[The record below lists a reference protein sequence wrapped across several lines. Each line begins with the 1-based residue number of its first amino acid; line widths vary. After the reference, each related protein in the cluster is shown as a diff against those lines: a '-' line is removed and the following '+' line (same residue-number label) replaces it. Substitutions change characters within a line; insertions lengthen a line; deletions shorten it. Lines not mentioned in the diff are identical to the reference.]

1 VALLIF
7 TVYLL
12 VRFSE
17 VFTLLILS
25 LIIAYILSPIVDWLE
40 EHWRIG
46 RGWGSLI
53 ALIVLILAF
62 LLFLAILLP
71 PLFAQ
76 ASALNL
82 NIQRILEKTS
92 ALVNTSLA
100 PLGVQVNPNM
110 LAEQFS
116 KAIQPTV
123 EILLGN
129 GFNVAMGVV
138 TAIAGIGFM
147 LVIAFYLMKDSAEI
161 NEYILGLVPPSYRSD
176 YLHLRNEINEVW
188 GAFFRGQITLS
199 LIDFGIITTA
209 ALIIGLPAAL
219 PMGALAGLLEFLPSI
234 GHGIWLTTAATLAL
248 IFGSTW
254 INLPHWAFALLV
266 IGLHLIFEQV
276 DVNYLIPRVV
286 GRRMNLHPLVV
297 ILGIIGGA
305 AFGGVLGIA
314 LAAPTIATF
323 RILGRYIYANL
334 ADLDPFPGDVSE
346 PLPEPS
352 PQWWKRAPEELRARL
367 ATLRRRGSPSPRH
380 KNHRSHKK

>member
-1 VALLIF
+1 MALLIF

-17 VFTLLILS
+17 VFTLLILA
-25 LIIAYILSPIVDWLE
+25 LIIAYVLSPIVDWLE
-40 EHWRIG
+40 KRWHIG
-46 RGWGSLI
+46 RGWGALI
-53 ALIVLILAF
+53 ALIVLILA
-62 LLFLAILLP
+62 LLVFLAILVP
-71 PLFAQ
+71 PLFIQ
-76 ASALNL
+76 ARTLNI
-82 NIQRILEKTS
+82 NIQRLFEKTT
-92 ALVNTSLA
+92 ALVNGPLA
-100 PLGVQVNPNM
+100 PLGVQVKPEM
-110 LAEQFS
+110 LGEQVS
-116 KAIQPTV
+116 KAIQPTLG
-123 EILLGN
+123 ILLGK
-129 GFNVAMGVV
+129 GFNVAVGVV
-138 TAIAGIGFM
+138 TAIAGAGFM

-161 NEYILGLVPPSYRSD
+161 NEYILGLVPPSYRAD
-176 YLHLRNEINEVW
+176 YLRLKDEINAVW

-199 LIDFGIITTA
+199 LIDFGIITTG

-254 INLPHWAFALLV
+254 MNLPHWAFALLV
-266 IGLHLIFEQV
+266 IGLHIIFEQV

-305 AFGGVLGIA
+305 VFGGVLGVA

-352 PQWWKRAPEELRARL
+352 PEWWKHAPEELRARL
-367 ATLRRRGSPSPRH
+367 ATLRRRGSPSPRS
-380 KNHRSHKK
+380 KKRRSHKK